1 MSIVLELQKEAMKSD
16 KDILTILRMA
26 LMLEKNGV
34 LGDDLTFTKEEIEI
48 AKTSPQIINY
58 VNTTIINGNVKSN

>member
-1 MSIVLELQKEAMKSD
+1 MSIVLELQKEAMRSD
-16 KDILTILRMA
+16 NDILTILRMA

-58 VNTTIINGNVKSN
+58 VNATIINGNVKSN

>member
-16 KDILTILRMA
+16 KDIVTILRMA

-34 LGDDLTFTKEEIEI
+34 LGDDLTFTKEEI
-48 AKTSPQIINY
+48 
-58 VNTTIINGNVKSN
+58 